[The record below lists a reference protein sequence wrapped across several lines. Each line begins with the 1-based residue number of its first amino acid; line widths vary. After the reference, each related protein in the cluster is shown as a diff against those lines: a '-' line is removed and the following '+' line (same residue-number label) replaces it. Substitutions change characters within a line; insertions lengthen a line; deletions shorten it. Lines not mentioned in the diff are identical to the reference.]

1 MIIYKIIMI
10 LLAVFTLIRVYEYF
24 NKKKASLNKNG
35 KQTKINS
42 IKKNNIKDAEFEEI
56 E

>member
-1 MIIYKIIMI
+1 MIIYKIIII
-10 LLAVFTLIRVYEYF
+10 LLAVFTLIRLYEYF
-24 NKKKASLNKNG
+24 NKKKASLNKDR
-35 KQTKINS
+35 KPIKINS